1 MIRNIDKLIIMVLLG
16 VSLVLI
22 MTGIGITVDYENN
35 IVVLKDTIEN
45 KNDYIYKLNEDIIAY
60 NIEVENY
67 KDTVS
72 NLRCQI
78 DNISIELDSINEEL
92 ILAKIKL
99 ERIKEYNRI
108 AAQDNNIKYLRG
120 WINRVLNN

>member
-22 MTGIGITVDYENN
+22 MTGVCITVDYENN

-72 NLRCQI
+72 NLRWQI
-78 DNISIELDSINEEL
+78 DNINVELDSVNEEL

-120 WINRVLNN
+120 WINRVLND

>member
-1 MIRNIDKLIIMVLLG
+1 MIRDINKLVIMVLLC

-35 IVVLKDTIEN
+35 IVALKDTIEN
-45 KNDYIYKLNEDIIAY
+45 KNDYIYKLNENIVVY

-78 DNISIELDSINEEL
+78 DNINVELDSINEEL

>member
-1 MIRNIDKLIIMVLLG
+1 MIRNIDKLIIMVLLC

-22 MTGIGITVDYENN
+22 MTGICITVNYENN
-35 IVVLKDTIEN
+35 IITLKDTIEN
-45 KNDYIYKLNEDIIAY
+45 KNDYIYKLNEDIIIY

-78 DNISIELDSINEEL
+78 DNINVELDSINEEL

-99 ERIKEYNRI
+99 ERIREYNRI

-120 WINRVLNN
+120 WINRVFND

>member
-67 KDTVS
+67 KDTVF

-78 DNISIELDSINEEL
+78 DNINVELDSINEEL

-120 WINRVLNN
+120 WINRVLND